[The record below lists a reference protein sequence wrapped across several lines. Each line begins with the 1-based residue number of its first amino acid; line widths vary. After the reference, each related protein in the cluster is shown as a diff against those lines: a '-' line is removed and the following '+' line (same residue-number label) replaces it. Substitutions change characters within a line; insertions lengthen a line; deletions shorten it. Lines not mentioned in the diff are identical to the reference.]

1 MDPFVRFSALVR
13 QGLRFRRRFEEAKQG
28 IGGVAWY
35 PYDCF
40 ANLFYLQ
47 RLLRAAGVSLP
58 EMIGDRKVLD
68 VGAADGALSFF
79 FESLGFG
86 VDAIDSSGT
95 NMNRMEGIRRLA
107 EHFHSTVRIE
117 DVDIDRKLCLEGAHG
132 LALFLGTLYHLKN
145 PYAVLETLA
154 EHARYCLL
162 STRVARWSP
171 DRRVR
176 LDEAPLAY
184 LLDKGECNE
193 DSTNY
198 WIFSPPGLL
207 RVVERS
213 GWEVLATAH
222 AGSFESDPSSPM
234 GDEREFMLLKS
245 RLDSTGYTQHRE
257 ANEQRR

>member
-28 IGGVAWY
+28 IGGLAWY

-47 RLLRAAGVSLP
+47 RLLRGAGLSLE
-58 EMIGDRKVLD
+58 EMADERTVLD

-79 FESLGFG
+79 FESLGFA
-86 VDAIDSSGT
+86 VNAIDSSGT

-107 EHFHSTVRIE
+107 EGFHSKIRIA
-117 DVDIDRKLCLEGAHG
+117 DVDIDRKFCLEGTHG

-154 EHARYCLL
+154 EHAQFCFL

-171 DRRVR
+171 GRLVR
-176 LDEAPLAY
+176 MDEAPLAY
-184 LLDKGECNE
+184 LLDRAECNE

-198 WIFSPPGLL
+198 WIFSPPGLV

-213 GWEVLATAH
+213 GWEVLGSAY
-222 AGSFESDPSSPM
+222 AGSADSDPSSPM
-234 GDEREFMLLKS
+234 GDERAFLLLRS
-245 RLDSTGYTQHRE
+245 RVYSTGYTQQRE